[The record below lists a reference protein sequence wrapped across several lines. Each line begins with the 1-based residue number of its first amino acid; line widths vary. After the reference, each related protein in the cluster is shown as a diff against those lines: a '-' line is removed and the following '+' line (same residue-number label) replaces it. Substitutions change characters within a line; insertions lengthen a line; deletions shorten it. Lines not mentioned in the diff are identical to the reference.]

1 MRESLKRGFKKPRDS
16 LSHITA
22 FALVLGLLFT
32 LLAPSYVD
40 VAQASS
46 QYQHGYD
53 ITSQSLFNMSPTV
66 TTAVVDTS
74 TGNNDIQLPAYA
86 EHVAAM
92 WSGSYL
98 DYFVLAGNT
107 LYHYAWNGSGMSVVS
122 SLNVTGL
129 SNPIAAAASGSYPNA
144 VVATAASLTQYSYN
158 GSGMSSNPALSVA
171 GLIGVVGIGTRK
183 NDIAALTQQ
192 GKLKYWGFTGSS
204 MTEVPGLEINSGL
217 SNPIDASLFP
227 DTYDCVALEP
237 NQVVYYG
244 SSGGS
249 MTPNPA
255 LAISG
260 LNHPLAI
267 AASSGQTV
275 DVIQG
280 SQDNIYTVSSGSFV
294 KSSTL
299 SITSGLTAPTCVA
312 VRPGSYDRLIV
323 DGNKVDYY
331 SYDGTH
337 LDYNAALST
346 TVSGLQSTSTYAASA
361 IVQSMPI
368 SPAPSSSV
376 SKVML
381 QAYCNSLPAS
391 TSVIFSVSADG
402 VNWTAILQE
411 ANTGSGAFGEYNTN
425 ANQPNAWTLTP
436 SWSTPDSNLSDF
448 EPQTPSQSTANLWA
462 TVSPGTNVEWQA
474 TLATTNTA
482 VTPKIQAQS
491 PGSGNYAVEIYAE
504 NTPTPPVVTVQ
515 GTYLTTMPQFTWAD
529 PNGYTQ
535 AGYEILLN
543 KQAGD
548 SGGQWSWSS
557 NVQAG
562 TQASLTVPYE
572 GVFWGSGD
580 YRFTVQIILFDNLW
594 CPDSSSVQNFSISAI
609 ESPNVSELLAP
620 AGQYT
625 LPFSITQGMTQS
637 QLPQTMAGGKIGVT
651 VNTIGPASM
660 SLTVTAA
667 YGPNGTGSSATVETL
682 PTVQAQNSY
691 GAYNEQWLTEFYTPA
706 DIRQVPD
713 GTLVT
718 AQFNSASGATL
729 NLAPYTGSNPDTEDQ
744 YWQPTY
750 YTFANGVVTTQG
762 SVYSDWFVVLQG
774 RAIN

>member
-1 MRESLKRGFKKPRDS
+1 MRESPTRGHKKPRDS
-16 LSHITA
+16 LTRMTA
-22 FALVLGLLFT
+22 FALVLGLLCA
-32 LLAPSYVD
+32 LLATSYVD
-40 VAQASS
+40 VAQAAS
-46 QYQHGYD
+46 QYQQGYD
-53 ITSQSLFNMSPTV
+53 ITSQSQFNMSPTA
-66 TTAVVDTS
+66 TTAVVDVS
-74 TGNNDIQLPAYA
+74 AGNDDIQLPAYA
-86 EHVAAM
+86 SHVAAM
-92 WSGSYL
+92 WGGSCL
-98 DYFVLAGNT
+98 DYFVLVGNT
-107 LYHYAWNGSGMSVVS
+107 LYHYAWNGTNMSVVS
-122 SLNVTGL
+122 SLQVAGL

-144 VVATAASLTQYSYN
+144 VVATSSSLTQYSYN
-158 GSGMSSNPALSVA
+158 GSSMTSNPALSVA
-171 GLIGVVGIGTRK
+171 GLTGVVGIGTRK
-183 NDIAALTQQ
+183 NDSAALTSS
-192 GKLKYWGFTGSS
+192 GNIKYYAFNGTGMVSTPELS
-204 MTEVPGLEINSGL
+204 ITSGL
-217 SNPIDASLFP
+217 SNPIDMSLFP
-227 DTYDCVALEP
+227 DTYDCVVLES
-237 NQVVYYG
+237 NQAVYYG
-244 SSGGS
+244 SSGGN

-267 AASSGQTV
+267 AASAGKTV

-280 SQDNIYTVSSGSFV
+280 NQDNIYTVSSGSFV

-331 SYDGTH
+331 SFDGTH

-346 TVSGLQSTSTYAASA
+346 TVSGLQNTSTYATSA
-361 IVQSMPI
+361 VVQSEPI

-391 TSVIFSVSADG
+391 TSVIFSLSADG
-402 VNWTAILQE
+402 ANWTPILQE
-411 ANTGSGAFGEYNTN
+411 ANTGSRSFGEYNTV
-425 ANQPNAWTLTP
+425 AQQPNAWTLTP
-436 SWSTPDSNLSDF
+436 SWSTPDSNLADF
-448 EPQTPSQSTANLWA
+448 EPQTPSKTTANLWA
-462 TVSPGTNVEWQA
+462 TVSSGTSVVWEA
-474 TLATTNTA
+474 TMATTNNA

-491 PGSGNYAVEIYAE
+491 PGAGNYAVEIYTE

-529 PNGYTQ
+529 PNGFTQ
-535 AGYEILLN
+535 AGYEVLLN

-548 SGGQWSWSS
+548 SGATWSWSS

-580 YRFTVQIILFDNLW
+580 YRFTVQVILFDTLW

-651 VNTIGPASM
+651 VSTIGPASM

-667 YGPNGTGSSATVETL
+667 YGPNGTGSSATVETP

-706 DIRQVPD
+706 DISQVPD

-729 NLAPYTGSNPDTEDQ
+729 NLAPYTGSNRDTEDE
-744 YWQPTY
+744 YWPGY
-750 YTFANGVVTTQG
+750 PTFANGVVTTQG

-774 RAIN
+774 RTTN

>member
-1 MRESLKRGFKKPRDS
+1 
-16 LSHITA
+16 
-22 FALVLGLLFT
+22 V
-32 LLAPSYVD
+32 
-40 VAQASS
+40 
-46 QYQHGYD
+46 
-53 ITSQSLFNMSPTV
+53 
-66 TTAVVDTS
+66 
-74 TGNNDIQLPAYA
+74 
-86 EHVAAM
+86 
-92 WSGSYL
+92 
-98 DYFVLAGNT
+98 
-107 LYHYAWNGSGMSVVS
+107 
-122 SLNVTGL
+122 
-129 SNPIAAAASGSYPNA
+129 
-144 VVATAASLTQYSYN
+144 
-158 GSGMSSNPALSVA
+158 
-171 GLIGVVGIGTRK
+171 
-183 NDIAALTQQ
+183 
-192 GKLKYWGFTGSS
+192 
-204 MTEVPGLEINSGL
+204 
-217 SNPIDASLFP
+217 
-227 DTYDCVALEP
+227 LEP
-237 NQVVYYG
+237 NQAIYYG
-244 SSGGS
+244 SSSGS

-267 AASSGQTV
+267 AAFSGQTV

-391 TSVIFSVSADG
+391 TSVIFSLSADG
-402 VNWTAILQE
+402 ANWTPILQE
-411 ANTGSGAFGEYNTN
+411 ANTGSGSFGEYNTV
-425 ANQPNAWTLTP
+425 AQQTNAWTLTP

-448 EPQTPSQSTANLWA
+448 KPQTPSQSTANLWA
-462 TVSPGTNVEWQA
+462 TVSPGTSVEWQA
-474 TLATTNTA
+474 TLVTTNNA

-491 PGSGNYAVEIYAE
+491 PGAGNYAVEIYTE
-504 NTPTPPVVTVQ
+504 NAPTPPAVTVQ

-529 PNGYTQ
+529 PNGFTQ
-535 AGYEILLN
+535 AGYEVLLN

-548 SGGQWSWSS
+548 SGTTWSWSS

-562 TQASLTVPYE
+562 TQLSLTIPSE

-620 AGQYT
+620 AGQFT

-637 QLPQTMAGGKIGVT
+637 QLPKTMAGGKIGVT

-660 SLTVTAA
+660 SLTATVA
-667 YGPNGTGSSATVETL
+667 YGANGTGNSATVETP
-682 PTVQAQNSY
+682 PTVQAQNSINN
-691 GAYNEQWLTEFYTPA
+691 YNEQWLMECYTPA
-706 DIRQVPD
+706 DISQVPD

-718 AQFNSASGATL
+718 AQFKDSSSGATL
-729 NLAPYTGSNPDTEDQ
+729 NLAPYTGSNSDTEDQ

-750 YTFANGVVTTQG
+750 YTFANGVVKTQG

-774 RAIN
+774 RTTS